1 MRVAVF
7 GAGYAGVTAARR
19 LEDRLPD
26 DVELVLVDDDGE
38 HLLQHELHRL
48 VRYPEL
54 ADVVTFPVEE
64 LLDRAEIREAT
75 VTDLD
80 PAAGVANLDGER
92 FEYDA
97 GVVTVGAEPAFYDLP
112 GVEEYGTPLK
122 RTRDAEAIR
131 EEFLALASE
140 GRNRVVVGGA
150 GLSGIQIAGEL
161 AALARRRELDPEI
174 VLLEMA
180 DTIAPNF
187 PENFREAVREELLE
201 REVEVRTGRRIEE
214 ATEEAIVT
222 DRGSVAY
229 DQFVWTG
236 GIRGDESVGGERPVV
251 NRTLRLEGATFGAGD
266 AVKVIDRDGQAAPAS
281 AQTAIRQAPVAAE
294 NVAKLVDHRTSNQG
308 GFEPRLDSYSYDS
321 LGWVVSVGDG
331 TVAQVGPAVFRGRAA
346 KALKTSIGAG
356 YLSSVGAVREAVEL
370 VNEELGIADDV
381 DSEAPVEGDDNA

>member
-19 LEDRLPD
+19 LEDRLSD

-48 VRYPEL
+48 VRHPGL
-54 ADVVTFPVEE
+54 ADEVTFPVEE
-64 LLDRAEIREAT
+64 FLDRADVRVAT
-75 VTDLD
+75 VTELD
-80 PAAGVANLDGER
+80 PEAGVAELDGER

-97 GVVTVGAEPAFYDLP
+97 GVVTVGAEAAFYDLP

-122 RTRDAEAIR
+122 RTDHAAAIR

-150 GLSGIQIAGEL
+150 GLSGVQVAGEL
-161 AALARRRELDPEI
+161 AALAGEEDLDPEI

-187 PENFREAVREELLE
+187 PENFREAVREELVELE
-201 REVEVRTGRRIEE
+201 IEVRTGRRIEE
-214 ATEEAIVT
+214 ATDGEIVT

-251 NRTLRLEGATFGAGD
+251 NRTLRLGGATFGAGD
-266 AVKVIDRDGQAAPAS
+266 AVAVVDRDGQPAPAS

-294 NVAKLVDHRTSNQG
+294 NVAKLVEHRRSDEG
-308 GFEPRLDSYSYDS
+308 GFEPRLASYSYDS

-331 TVAQVGPAVFRGRAA
+331 AVAQVGPAVFRGRAA

-356 YLSSVGAVREAVEL
+356 YLSSVGAVREAVDL
-370 VNEELGIADDV
+370 VNEELGIAEEV
-381 DSEAPVEGDDNA
+381 ETETPVAGDENA